1 MMKNAL
7 TSAFSDLVLGIDH
20 VALAVEDMD
29 ASISWYT
36 DTLGFSLAERNAVS
50 GDHSGMDYAVLISG
64 QTTIVLVQGSSP
76 ASQVARFIEAKGSGM
91 HHIALAVSDL
101 DEAIRRVCKSGG
113 VADTPIVTDHG
124 IRQVFLQR
132 DPVTGVRIELI
143 ERHGG
148 AFSEQNVQALFR
160 ALEAK
165 DLY

>member
-1 MMKNAL
+1 MMNNVL
-7 TSAFSDLVLGIDH
+7 TSAVSDLVLGIDH
-20 VALAVEDMD
+20 VALAVEDIE

-36 DTLGFSLAERNAVS
+36 NTLGFSLAERNEVS
-50 GDHSGMDYAVLISG
+50 GEHSGMVYAVLVSG

-76 ASQVARFIEAKGSGM
+76 ASQVTRFIEAKGTGM

-101 DEAIRRVCKSGG
+101 DETIRRVGKSGG
-113 VADTPIVTDHG
+113 VADTPIVTDQG
-124 IRQVFLQR
+124 IRQAFLQR

-148 AFSEQNVQALFR
+148 AFSEQNVQALFK

-165 DLY
+165 NLY